1 MELRY
6 VSEFAVLAEYKNF
19 SRAAEELLI
28 SQPSLSK
35 HIQSLENELG
45 GTLFVR
51 SPHGI
56 SLSEFGELFLPFAIR
71 ISKEQKEYEAVLQ
84 AYLKKQSASFTIGV
98 VHNLQ
103 YYNVIKYLVSF
114 HERYPDCIVN
124 AVEFEENVLKSM
136 LESKQLN
143 LITKAIPSTEDP
155 GIPFL
160 PVAESHIVAV
170 MSSDHPFA
178 DRQGIT
184 LEDLRHERLIVPER
198 TSMFYNYILTVFR
211 AAGIKPNIVYEGS
224 SAGCLDFAKAG
235 MGISLQS
242 KELVEGQQNP
252 EMRPV
257 DVIPFISYRYGLMYR
272 DKASLSS
279 WERKF
284 VNHVKQ
290 TRLDCLDQET

>member
-6 VSEFAVLAEYKNF
+6 VTEFAVLAEYKNY

-35 HIQSLENELG
+35 HIQSLERELG
-45 GTLFVR
+45 GALFIR
-51 SPHGI
+51 NTHGI
-56 SLSEFGELFLPFAIR
+56 SLSEFGEIFLPFAISIR
-71 ISKEQKEYEAVLQ
+71 KEQEEYEAELQ
-84 AYLKKQSASFTIGV
+84 AYLRKQSASFIIGV

-103 YYNVIKYLVSF
+103 YYNVIKYLITF

-124 AVEFEENVLKSM
+124 AVEFEENKLKSM
-136 LESKQLN
+136 FESKQVN
-143 LITKAIPSTEDP
+143 LITMAIPSNEDP
-155 GIPFL
+155 GMPFV

-178 DRQGIT
+178 GRQGIT
-184 LEDLRHERLIVPER
+184 LEDLQNEHLIIPER
-198 TSMFYNYILTVFR
+198 TSMFFDYIHKVFR
-211 AAGIKPNIVYEGS
+211 AAGIKPNIIYEGS
-224 SAGCLDFAKAG
+224 SAGCLDFARAG

-242 KELVEGQQNP
+242 KELVEGQHNP
-252 EMRPV
+252 DLRPV

-272 DKASLSS
+272 DEASLSS

-284 VNHVKQ
+284 VNHIKQ
-290 TRLDCLDQET
+290 NESWA